1 MAPLAPAHEPILP
14 AHSIATGVHRDHT
27 DNQHSRRSMKPHS
40 CNMAFLP
47 LALAFAFAL
56 ARCMSSQEVP
66 TACRASH
73 ASSPALTV
81 CVSPSNSSCPAQPL
95 FPLQSLF
102 VTVSCHVSTRQPPR
116 SSRPPALHASSSGCR
131 APASLP
137 IHHHAITI
145 PSRPSSN
152 NHPNAAV
159 SAIIR

>member
-1 MAPLAPAHEPILP
+1 
-14 AHSIATGVHRDHT
+14 
-27 DNQHSRRSMKPHS
+27 MKPHS

-137 IHHHAITI
+137 IHHDPFTPLIQQPPQCGSFCNNPLKVALDRGLCNRNPRSLLLPIVDVKRAE
-145 PSRPSSN
+145 PLGWRSRSRP
-152 NHPNAAV
+152 
-159 SAIIR
+159 